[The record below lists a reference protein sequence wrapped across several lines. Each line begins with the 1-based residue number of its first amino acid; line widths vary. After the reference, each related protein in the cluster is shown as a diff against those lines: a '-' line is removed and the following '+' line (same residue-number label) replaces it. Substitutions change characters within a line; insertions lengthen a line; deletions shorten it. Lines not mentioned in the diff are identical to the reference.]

1 MLVKLKFS
9 EITDKT
15 LDILSLLQTNNGNF
29 KIRKKKVGIK
39 IRLIEFLNFGLT
51 AYG

>member
-29 KIRKKKVGIK
+29 KISKKKVGIK

-51 AYG
+51 SYG

>member
-9 EITDKT
+9 EITNKT
-15 LDILSLLQTNNGNF
+15 LDILSLLQTNNENF

-39 IRLIEFLNFGLT
+39 IRLMEFLNFGVT
-51 AYG
+51 TYG